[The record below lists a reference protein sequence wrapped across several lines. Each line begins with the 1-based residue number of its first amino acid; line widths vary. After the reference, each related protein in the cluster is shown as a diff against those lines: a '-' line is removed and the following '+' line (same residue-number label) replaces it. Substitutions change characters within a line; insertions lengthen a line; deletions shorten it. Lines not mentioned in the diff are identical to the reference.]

1 MDLSPERRVELEQ
14 RIEEIK
20 QEDREVWDNYQ
31 SEYRIVEDPVYGMY
45 IEVVHEDAKQLL
57 HALEQFDNR

>member
-1 MDLSPERRVELEQ
+1 MEHIVDLSPERRRQLEQ

-20 QEDREVWDNYQ
+20 QEDREVWDYYD

-45 IEVVHEDAKQLL
+45 IEYVPLSDRPH
-57 HALEQFDNR
+57 